1 MADVF
6 FSDTIDNGMTAGLR
20 ANFVSTRR
28 RSARRSFGRAKP
40 SRIPKADLV
49 LFLFVGCAS
58 MVLGAAV
65 ALVSA

>member
-28 RSARRSFGRAKP
+28 RTARRTCTRAKLN
-40 SRIPKADLV
+40 RIPKADLV